1 MHPLNLIVYIQNV
14 QLLYNLEEDVSL
26 WKELHDTSLEEGK
39 LAFGVVLISEKVVCR
54 LCGRKLTA
62 KVITVVNVIIYHDIK
77 GTFMGCRIPKMCS
90 NRLCNL
96 TQHYGYYTVG
106 DKKFFDEDWD
116 THEYFACTH
125 KGNSPGCKTNL
136 VIDGNFDNNR
146 ECCMGKGCGFIQY
159 DSLPGEVKTGCTQT
173 PKLGKRFCVEH
184 LLDHKGLDEI
194 DPCLKEV
201 AKEFEGCL
209 GPVLRS
215 ASKKVDV
222 IPWGQEA
229 EILETRTLRNK
240 KFFKVFTGNNY
251 SDEFEKTL
259 NIPAVLQENFEA
271 GQKELTLTLWDKCS
285 VYGVTSVRSY
295 QVPES
300 EEVPIAKR
308 RKCTGNKIIPTGMRD
323 DKLQHACPMLIKTI
337 FIDTP
342 QDRVVNCK
350 TEKSKHVQRKTF
362 RTEERIV
369 YDDACHLKKYANN
382 PLRWNVTR
390 VSEKLA
396 DLDMVVD
403 KMHFRNHVDR

>member
-1 MHPLNLIVYIQNV
+1 
-14 QLLYNLEEDVSL
+14 
-26 WKELHDTSLEEGK
+26 
-39 LAFGVVLISEKVVCR
+39 
-54 LCGRKLTA
+54 
-62 KVITVVNVIIYHDIK
+62 
-77 GTFMGCRIPKMCS
+77 MCS

-116 THEYFACTH
+116 KHEYFACTH

-159 DSLPGEVKTGCTQT
+159 DSLPGEIKTGCTQT

-240 KFFKVFTGNNY
+240 KFFKFPPLMIWIYGDK
-251 SDEFEKTL
+251 SQSWEPES

-271 GQKELTLTLWDKCS
+271 GQKELC
-285 VYGVTSVRSY
+285 GTSVVYMVLPVCDHTRYLKARMCQLPNEGNVQGIKLFRQDSVIRVSSAIMQKHAACSISCALSFSRANNFLPNASLAQLFLWQTIKRY
-295 QVPES
+295 CAIRNECPEH
-300 EEVPIAKR
+300 PR
-308 RKCTGNKIIPTGMRD
+308 
-323 DKLQHACPMLIKTI
+323 TI

-350 TEKSKHVQRKTF
+350 TEKSKHVQRKNF

-382 PLRWNVTR
+382 PLRRNVTR